1 MESLKNVKNKLQE
14 KKLWEPLTY
23 LIFGGLTTLVNLV
36 VYFLF
41 REIFDFHYMIANV
54 ISWAA
59 SVLFAFFTNKI
70 WVFEAKVKQKRIV
83 ACLLE
88 VSFLQSP
95 FAGIGYG
102 LYVSID

>member
-70 WVFEAKVKQKRIV
+70 WVFEAKSETKKESWL
-83 ACLLE
+83 AFWK
-88 VSFLQSP
+88 FLFFRVLSL
-95 FAGIGYG
+95 G
-102 LYVSID
+102 LDEPLFI